1 MRQAAGELRA
11 KYEEMLALRALSASS
26 TPHDPRPRMV
36 RLAARWPGALREID
50 ALPRAQI
57 DERIAVLTRV
67 EDGTLEPAPRW
78 VQAMHRFHA
87 LARGVLFVKRTLRPG
102 EQRDERPW
110 PSEAAEWKADVARI
124 ARPPR
129 GRLMDLVYERLGRE
143 LDLPPEEAK
152 RLVFG

>member
-1 MRQAAGELRA
+1 MRQAAGDLRA
-11 KYEEMLALRALSASS
+11 KYEEMRALRALSTSGA
-26 TPHDPRPRMV
+26 PHDPRARMV

-57 DERIAVLTRV
+57 DERIAVLARV
-67 EDGTLEPAPRW
+67 QDGTLEPPRW
-78 VQAMHRFHA
+78 VHAMHRFHA
-87 LARGVLFVKRTLRPG
+87 LARGVLLVKRTLGAG
-102 EQRDERPW
+102 EQPDGGVW
-110 PSEAAEWKADVARI
+110 PGEAAEWEADVARI

-143 LDLPPEEAK
+143 LDVPPKEAK